1 MYLLPYL
8 FMKLINWIFCCS
20 LIFFFSQAYVFK
32 VAPMLGLTRMIA
44 VRILILIATLVAL
57 SMNKRLRMLAAPA
70 TSDSMSL

>member
-1 MYLLPYL
+1 
-8 FMKLINWIFCCS
+8 
-20 LIFFFSQAYVFK
+20 
-32 VAPMLGLTRMIA
+32 MLGLTRMIA